1 LNPVTSMGST
11 SPDSSLSAAVRRQ
24 EEEER
29 RYSLEKGRL
38 VGVPTVPSSPL
49 RPLAPQFVPEPW
61 SDKAQV
67 PFMCGSP
74 SMTPLPALSD
84 DASMHDAGAIFIT
97 RYSRRSST
105 SYAPPCGAHTSV
117 PDRHLTPGPGSYA
130 PDPRRAMTSIL
141 GVTADVPQPF
151 FRSRTNRFGGH
162 LDTFSGADPIHLYPG
177 AQRPRDMSSF
187 SQPSPTTFRR
197 GQGHVSFAA
206 PP

>member
-1 LNPVTSMGST
+1 MNTISRPLSFALDHCLNPVTSMGST

-117 PDRHLTPGPGSYA
+117 PDRHVSAEPLKPCPGLEAPCLDRAYLLPG
-130 PDPRRAMTSIL
+130 
-141 GVTADVPQPF
+141 
-151 FRSRTNRFGGH
+151 RS
-162 LDTFSGADPIHLYPG
+162 
-177 AQRPRDMSSF
+177 
-187 SQPSPTTFRR
+187 
-197 GQGHVSFAA
+197 
-206 PP
+206 